1 MSYIATIPQK
11 ISKQGELVILPRKQ
25 YDLLVRAA
33 HLQARPARAKVLNA
47 ELGEALQE
55 VKRGKAI
62 GPFENAGDLMRSLRN
77 SQMRR

>member
-1 MSYIATIPQK
+1 MNYIATIPQK

-33 HLQARPARAKVLNA
+33 HLQVRPARVKVLNV
-47 ELGEALQE
+47 ELREALQE
-55 VKRGKAI
+55 IKHGKAV

-77 SQMRR
+77 HQIRR